1 MKSYQLLSLMFISY
15 YIAVYNKCSVSCATS
30 SKLQSLTSIKHP
42 NVYNGHKDSNYLIR
56 SQRQLKET
64 DYNIDSKEEKQIRDS
79 RRVTGS
85 RRHLRVGDAHQVA
98 NYFLSG
104 GPLKGHD
111 HFVQG
116 RDCDSR
122 NDGDTVAEASNVT
135 TENNTDLSANEENS
149 NTNLSD
155 SIVGAPHIPSS
166 GSQLGAAPIGQ
177 SLYNS
182 GTDNLNS
189 MLHPVLNTLTGTQNS
204 LGHDLLRSVL
214 HPNLH
219 PHINTLHH
227 IPRTLIRTATLPVTS
242 LMQARSE
249 LRNILHPN
257 GPLLRN
263 VNKSL
268 LRAKARKNHLIPP
281 IYPLHPI
288 HPLHRIH
295 PLQPVQPLYPI
306 GHHPPIVG
314 LAHTGLHSNALPPS
328 TIQSHQLIPH
338 PEPTGYIVR
347 YVPHN
352 KSTTSLSPVVGASH
366 QQSASCVDNNL
377 NMQQNV
383 ANPTNNENE
392 NTNETTPSI
401 DEDQTEDDNQS

>member
-1 MKSYQLLSLMFISY
+1 M
-15 YIAVYNKCSVSCATS
+15 
-30 SKLQSLTSIKHP
+30 
-42 NVYNGHKDSNYLIR
+42 R
-56 SQRQLKET
+56 
-64 DYNIDSKEEKQIRDS
+64 
-79 RRVTGS
+79 
-85 RRHLRVGDAHQVA
+85 
-98 NYFLSG
+98 
-104 GPLKGHD
+104 
-111 HFVQG
+111 G
-116 RDCDSR
+116 RECDSR
-122 NDGDTVAEASNVT
+122 NNGDTEAEINNVT

-149 NTNLSD
+149 NTNLSE

-166 GSQLGAAPIGQ
+166 NSQVGAASIGQ

-182 GTDNLNS
+182 ATGNLNS

-219 PHINTLHH
+219 PHINSLHH

-257 GPLLRN
+257 GPLLGDINR
-263 VNKSL
+263 SL
-268 LRAKARKNHLIPP
+268 LRAKARKNHLIHP

-288 HPLHRIH
+288 HPLHPIQPLHPIH
-295 PLQPVQPLYPI
+295 PLQPLHPI

-314 LAHTGLHSNALPPS
+314 LAHTSLHNNALPPS
-328 TIQSHQLIPH
+328 TAQTHQLIPH

-352 KSTTSLSPVVGASH
+352 KSTSSPVIGASH
-366 QQSASCVDNNL
+366 QQSTSCVDDNL

-392 NTNETTPSI
+392 NEDTNETEPSI
-401 DEDQTEDDNQS
+401 DDQNEDDNQS